1 MKKTFTELNKIPYL
15 TWNWLKMNRASL
27 DVDAADGA
35 PACGGI
41 QIVNKNENVG
51 IETDG
56 GESKITARGIA
67 PEPVL
72 VHFDFDDGKYYS
84 HSQTITAEENAELTV
99 VLDYASASASSGL
112 SEIRTKIH
120 AKPFSKIHLVKVQL
134 LGGKYVQIDDT
145 YSVLE
150 DGAFAD
156 VVQIEL
162 GGGKVYAQVV
172 SDLGGVKSKFTSETA
187 FVADNDRILD
197 MNYAVNLLAPESET
211 KMSVKGAVSGSAQKS
226 YKGTMNF
233 KRGCHGAKG
242 DEQEET
248 LLMSGSAVN
257 KSLPMILCDEEDV
270 EGSHG
275 ATLGR
280 LGADELFYMESR
292 GIGEDEAKRMMM
304 KAKVL
309 STAALVPDEDLRKK
323 IEDFIEK

>member
-27 DVDAADGA
+27 EVDVADAAPLSDG
-35 PACGGI
+35 I
-41 QIVNKNENVG
+41 HVVNKNENVS

-56 GESKITARGIA
+56 GETKISAKGIA
-67 PEPVL
+67 GEPVL
-72 VHFDFDDGKYYS
+72 VHFDFADGKYYL
-84 HSQTITAEENAELTV
+84 HVQTVTAEENSEVTV
-99 VLDYASASASSGL
+99 VLDYTSSSESAGL
-112 SEIRTKIH
+112 SEIRTKIC
-120 AKPFSKIHLVKVQL
+120 AKPYSKVHLVKVQL
-134 LGGKYVQIDDT
+134 LGEKYAQVDDT
-145 YSVLE
+145 YSVVE
-150 DGAFAD
+150 DGALVD

-172 SDLGGVKSKFTSETA
+172 SDLGGAKSKFTSETA
-187 FVADNDRILD
+187 FVADKDQILD
-197 MNYAVNLLAPESET
+197 MNYVVNLLAPESET
-211 KMSVKGAVSGSAQKS
+211 KMGVKGVVSGTAQKT

-248 LLMSGSAVN
+248 LLMSNSAVN

-270 EGSHG
+270 AGNHG

-292 GIGEDEAKRMMM
+292 GIGEEEAKRMMM
-304 KAKVL
+304 KAKVM
-309 STAALVPDEDLRKK
+309 SAASLIPDEELKAK
-323 IEDFIEK
+323 IENFIEK